1 MHWTQHWWRQVK
13 REYLEIV
20 RRREQRVAAARDRG
34 VRHVR
39 VAGDGETAGFLSADS
54 AQPSVT
60 AARHTCH
67 VSRVNT
73 YLTNSIHETRKLLVR
88 ASFPLVWLLGYL
100 VTCYNS
106 PFALISS
113 LSHFAHLLHT
123 TSNTCIHTELSF
135 MWDNANEM
143 LHICH
148 SFVSLQNVAW
158 WGFMLPV
165 VSNISFFG
173 ARHRPGRFSSR
184 VSNFDIELY
193 INIHNI

>member
-1 MHWTQHWWRQVK
+1 MATDE
-13 REYLEIV
+13 REGGGSRL
-20 RRREQRVAAARDRG
+20 
-34 VRHVR
+34 
-39 VAGDGETAGFLSADS
+39 
-54 AQPSVT
+54 VT
-60 AARHTCH
+60 SCHTCH

-113 LSHFAHLLHT
+113 LSHFAHRLHT

-135 MWDNANEM
+135 MGDNANEM

-193 INIHNI
+193 LHQYSQYLKKVGAGTY